1 VSDSFYVPNL
11 LQIGSTGRNSGKT
24 TIAKQI
30 IENEKKTHTIVALKI
45 ITISGK
51 RGVCQRGAVGCG
63 ICTSIS
69 SGYELVKEQCTHGK
83 KDTMQLLKAGAEK
96 VYLLK
101 AFEDHLQ
108 EGFLDFL
115 KQVPADAMIVCESNS
130 LRKYIRPGLFIM
142 MDNQK
147 KRVKPTAQAVYEL
160 SDKNFDLS
168 MKTKEIGIKNTV
180 KGSFWEIKVLQK
192 L

>member
-1 VSDSFYVPNL
+1 MSDHFYVPNL

-51 RGVCQRGAVGCG
+51 RGVCQRGTVGCG

-69 SGYELVKEQCTHGK
+69 SGYELVKEQHIQGK

-101 AFEDHLQ
+101 AFEEHLQ
-108 EGFLDFL
+108 AGFLDFL
-115 KQVPADAMIVCESNS
+115 KQVSADAMIVCESNS

-142 MDNQK
+142 DNQK
-147 KRVKPTAQAVYEL
+147 KSVKPTAQAVYEL
-160 SDKNFDLS
+160 SDEIFDSS
-168 MKTKEIGIKNTV
+168 MKTKEIGIKNTIN
-180 KGSFWEIKVLQK
+180 GSFWEIKVPQK